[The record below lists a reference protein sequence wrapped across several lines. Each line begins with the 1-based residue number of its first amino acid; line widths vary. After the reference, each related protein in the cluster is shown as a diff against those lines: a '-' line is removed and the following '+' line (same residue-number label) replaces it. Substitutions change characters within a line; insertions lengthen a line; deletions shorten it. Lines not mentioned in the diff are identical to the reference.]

1 MRTHSVEGGIR
12 PTTRNAILGI
22 ISLLAA
28 LSVILALV
36 TGSGDNANAAKSRVQ
51 VIQPAAVGSGDTVA
65 QGNDG
70 TTDRA
75 IAERSSGEP
84 TQSDEVTADRAA
96 ADGSELAQGGDV
108 AADSDQAAE
117 DSGEPAEGNEVTA
130 DRAAA
135 GATKARP
142 CEGHGYKRYNPRRTF
157 AWQKT
162 SGWLWATRNS
172 KPGDTYVQFRS
183 GGGEYVYK
191 ELTNCSNVRGW
202 MAGAGSYRYK
212 HCGDLRACTFTSW
225 KTITTK
231 GSCSRVYN
239 KIMAYDPGHHKC
251 FTY

>member
-1 MRTHSVEGGIR
+1 MGGIR
-12 PTTRNAILGI
+12 PNTRNAILGI

-51 VIQPAAVGSGDTVA
+51 VIQPAAEGSSDTSD

-70 TTDRA
+70 TAERA
-75 IAERSSGEP
+75 IAERSSGERSSGEL
-84 TQSDEVTADRAA
+84 TEGDEVTADQAG
-96 ADGSELAQGGDV
+96 ADGSELAEGSDA

-117 DSGEPAEGNEVTA
+117 DSGELAQGNEVTA

-135 GATKARP
+135 GAKARP

-157 AWQKT
+157 QWQKT

-191 ELTNCSNVRGW
+191 QLTNCSNVRGW
-202 MAGAGSYRYK
+202 LAGASSYRYK
-212 HCGDLRACTFTSW
+212 HCGDLRACTFSSW
-225 KTITTK
+225 QTITKK
-231 GSCSRVYN
+231 GSCSKVYN
-239 KIMAYDPGHHKC
+239 KILAYDPGHNKC

>member
-1 MRTHSVEGGIR
+1 MRTHSVVGGIR
-12 PTTRNAILGI
+12 PNTRNAILGI

-51 VIQPAAVGSGDTVA
+51 VIQPAAEGSSGTSA

-70 TTDRA
+70 SAERA
-75 IAERSSGEP
+75 IAERSSSELTEG
-84 TQSDEVTADRAA
+84 DEVTADRAA
-96 ADGSELAQGGDV
+96 ADGSELAEGSAAD
-108 AADSDQAAE
+108 ADSDQAAE
-117 DSGEPAEGNEVTA
+117 DSSELAQSNEVTA

-135 GATKARP
+135 GAKKARP

-157 AWQKT
+157 QWQKT
-162 SGWLWATRNS
+162 SPWFWATRNS
-172 KPGDTYVQFRS
+172 RPGDAYVQFRS

-191 ELTNCSNVRGW
+191 QLTNCSIVRGW
-202 MAGAGSYRYK
+202 MAGAASYRTNQ
-212 HCGDLRACTFTSW
+212 CGDMRSCQPSAW
-225 KTITTK
+225 QTITEK

-239 KIMAYDPGHHKC
+239 KIRAYDPTHHKC